1 VAEPAR
7 IYRVS
12 ELNRKVALKL
22 ERWGQVWVEGEIC
35 DLRRSAQGHVYLT
48 LRDERESAQL
58 RCVMFS
64 SDVRRARAELRE
76 DARIRV
82 RGAFDLYQPRGS
94 LSLVI
99 RVALPAGEGTRRE
112 QIERLK
118 KKLHGEGLF
127 AVERKRPLPRFPRT
141 VGVVTSRRGAA
152 LHDIIRVA
160 SSRAPVRLVLS
171 HCVVQGDDAPASVV
185 MALRRIAKLDGLDV
199 VIVARG
205 GGASEDLSAFD
216 DERVAR
222 AIAACPVPVVT
233 GVGHEV
239 DGSIAD
245 LVADVRAATPS
256 QAAELVV
263 PEREVLRDAIAN
275 LERRLQREMDNRI
288 GADRMALERLARRL
302 PASLAGVRRQFE
314 RSRIGLE
321 RAVRRGLAEDRRR
334 VRELDRRLH
343 RMDPSVRLQHQRQTL
358 EALTARMVRAMPPA
372 LAAPRRALDRV
383 DARLAAA
390 PGPALRH
397 ARATLGALAGRLD
410 ALSPLRV
417 LARGYAIALADG
429 KALTDAA
436 QITAGDP
443 ITVRL
448 AKGRLQA
455 EVRAVEESE

>member
-358 EALTARMVRAMPPA
+358 EALTARMVRAIPPA